1 MESSVAGSTTERLR
15 EVADRW
21 MEGWNAKDADVLVA
35 QIADDLHYY
44 DPAWPEIMR
53 SADDVRAFTSA
64 VWKAVPDMHFE
75 ETRGMFPNVDG
86 TVACVPFHMTGTFT
100 GRLDPPGFAPTGD
113 RFELDGVDVFELGPD
128 GRITR
133 LDTHYDQMGLARK
146 LGIMPAHGSR
156 AEKISARVQNLTAK
170 RRRR

>member
-1 MESSVAGSTTERLR
+1 MESSVAGTTADRLR

-21 MEGWNAKDADVLVA
+21 MAGWNTKDADVLVA

-53 SADDVRAFTSA
+53 SAGDVRAFTSSM
-64 VWKAVPDMHFE
+64 WTAVPDMQFSE
-75 ETRGMFPNVDG
+75 PLGMFPNADG
-86 TVACVPFHMTGTFT
+86 TIACVPWHMSGTFT

-113 RFELDGVDVFELGPD
+113 RIELDGVDVFKLSAD
-128 GRITR
+128 GRIAR

-156 AEKISARVQNLTAK
+156 AEKISARVQNLTA
-170 RRRR
+170 RRRRR